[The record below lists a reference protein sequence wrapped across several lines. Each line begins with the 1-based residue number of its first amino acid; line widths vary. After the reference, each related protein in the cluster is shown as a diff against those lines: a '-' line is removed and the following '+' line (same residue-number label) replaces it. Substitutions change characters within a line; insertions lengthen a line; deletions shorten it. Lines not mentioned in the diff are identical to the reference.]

1 MPTVYNVE
9 LDYVLIEKI
18 VMRAVL
24 AAVAYN
30 CVIVQ
35 IYNSNHIAVTLDAFH
50 LDILQ
55 NLLDRFILVIIH
67 WLCPYSEY
75 ILYNR
80 AYEGDNRNIHNS
92 DSF

>member
-1 MPTVYNVE
+1 MSTVYNVE

-35 IYNSNHIAVTLDAFH
+35 INNPDHIAVTLDTPDLYVFK
-50 LDILQ
+50 
-55 NLLDRFILVIIH
+55 NRFKCCFLVIIH
-67 WLCPYSEY
+67 QLPLCDHHNTF
-75 ILYNR
+75 YNDQ
-80 AYEGDNRNIHNS
+80 YLSNQYDHNVNT
-92 DSF
+92 

>member
-1 MPTVYNVE
+1 MSTVYNVE

-35 IYNSNHIAVTLDAFH
+35 IMYPDHWAVTLDA
-50 LDILQ
+50 L
-55 NLLDRFILVIIH
+55 NL
-67 WLCPYSEY
+67 
-75 ILYNR
+75 
-80 AYEGDNRNIHNS
+80 NIFQ
-92 DSF
+92 DLL